1 MRRSSSSSGKVV
13 RLYGTNS
20 SKDYVKRIIGNR
32 YARYFA
38 PNDEQNGK
46 RNCNL
51 SFCAEILI
59 YSLHNA
65 RSGTILLAE
74 NRKVT
79 ENIFACFMAVRLP
92 GYIGKFLE
100 YCELERGYSPHT
112 IETYRLA
119 LSEFYDYLK
128 EDARTDTDELTAT
141 DIRPFLGWLHDR
153 GLAKKSLRVKFAAVR
168 SFFKWLRRKKIC
180 SKDPTAGIATPK
192 IEKKLPSFLRPD
204 EAARLCEIFDVKTP
218 EGARNAALAELL
230 YGAGLRIG
238 EVLGLDIQSLDF
250 ASGTVR
256 VLGKGRKRRIVPFG
270 EKCTAALKRYIE
282 LRPLLVSGDSGT
294 ALFLGKSGK
303 PLGAAVAYKIL
314 HKAMLPLTETPQKS
328 PHTLRHSF
336 ATHLL
341 DAGADIVAVSEML
354 GHSSLA
360 ATQLYTHVS
369 VERLK
374 NAYKQAHPKA

>member
-1 MRRSSSSSGKVV
+1 M
-13 RLYGTNS
+13 L
-20 SKDYVKRIIGNR
+20 
-32 YARYFA
+32 
-38 PNDEQNGK
+38 
-46 RNCNL
+46 
-51 SFCAEILI
+51 
-59 YSLHNA
+59 
-65 RSGTILLAE
+65 
-74 NRKVT
+74 RKVRT
-79 ENIFACFMAVRLP
+79 ARFFYEKTRKLHKYPDLFVMSVKWPELTR
-92 GYIGKFLE
+92 KFLE
-100 YCELERGYSPHT
+100 YCELERGYSSHT

-119 LSEFYDYLK
+119 LGEFYDYLK
-128 EDARTDTDELTAT
+128 ENTLDSADKLTIA

-168 SFFKWLRRKKIC
+168 SFFKWLHRKNIC
-180 SKDPTAGIATPK
+180 TKDPTAGIATPK

-204 EAARLCEIFDVKTP
+204 EAARLCEGFDVKTP
-218 EGARNAALAELL
+218 EGARNSALAELL

-238 EVLGLDIQSLDF
+238 EALGMDMKSIDF
-250 ASGTVR
+250 ANGTAR

-270 EKCTAALKRYIE
+270 GKCAVALKRYIA
-282 LRPLLVSGDSGT
+282 LRHLLVSENSGT

-341 DAGADIVAVSEML
+341 DAGADIIAVSEML